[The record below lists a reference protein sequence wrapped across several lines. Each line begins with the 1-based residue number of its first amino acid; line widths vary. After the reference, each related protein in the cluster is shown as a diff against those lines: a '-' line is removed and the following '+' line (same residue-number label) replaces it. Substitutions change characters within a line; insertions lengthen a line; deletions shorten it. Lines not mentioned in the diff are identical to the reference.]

1 MFGKFFA
8 SSSFALVYMFT
19 AELFPTTIRSSAVGI
34 CSLMARIGG
43 ISAPQIAIALPKVII
58 RSQLSGV
65 LNSTHSPLKLLNKL
79 WNLYIFKLILKEI
92 LKISNIYTENQ
103 IQGRVWSEGKRTF
116 IFKIIHF
123 YIYNLHNSLSRSWR
137 LFV

>member
-43 ISAPQIAIALPKVII
+43 ISAPQIAIALPKVIT

-65 LNSTHSPLKLLNKL
+65 H
-79 WNLYIFKLILKEI
+79 ED
-92 LKISNIYTENQ
+92 
-103 IQGRVWSEGKRTF
+103 
-116 IFKIIHF
+116 
-123 YIYNLHNSLSRSWR
+123 WR
-137 LFV
+137 G